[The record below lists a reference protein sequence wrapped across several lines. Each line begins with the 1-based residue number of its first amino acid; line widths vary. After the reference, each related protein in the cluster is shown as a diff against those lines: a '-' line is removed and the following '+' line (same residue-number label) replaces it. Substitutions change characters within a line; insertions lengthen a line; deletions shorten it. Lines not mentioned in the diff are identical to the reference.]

1 MALMS
6 SIIPSLGTAV
16 AGATQPNVQQIAR
29 ESPASTQ
36 TAASIAVGAQAADKS
51 ANRAGKDPKT
61 NAPAAQKRVE
71 STFAARSAAP
81 RPVTE
86 QTAGDEPRSTHDGKL
101 DVVA

>member
-1 MALMS
+1 MS

-16 AGATQPNVQQIAR
+16 AGATQPNAQQIAR

-51 ANRAGKDPKT
+51 ANRTGKDPRT

-71 STFAARSAAP
+71 STFASRNAAP
-81 RPVTE
+81 RPTPE
-86 QTAGDEPRSTHDGKL
+86 QPASEEPRSAHDGKL